1 MVRSFTDVVT
11 QVTRILLGPV
21 LSENINGFNFIYR
34 YNK

>member
-11 QVTRILLGPV
+11 QVTRILLCSV

-34 YNK
+34 YIK